1 MKRAIVIMLAALPFW
16 GLSQPN
22 FKPMTDESR
31 RLMLQ
36 ADSCL
41 LLNDTYNSMLRY
53 EQACKLTFND
63 TIVRRLAQCYY
74 KRGQYKRSLHLV
86 DTLLLAGN
94 DYQDLRLRFNCLQ
107 RMSAPDSI
115 IAECARQIV
124 SVNQLDAAAVT
135 ELISFCRNNKMVD
148 SAVNYGNAYYKID
161 PTNQMVN
168 KQLAMACYQKHDYY
182 RALDLLLE
190 TNANGDDSP
199 STLYFIG
206 KSYENCAIFD
216 KAFDFMLLAAEGSR
230 FEHLPIVQALS
241 NLALRATGH
250 RDEALTYADIAIEL
264 CQADSAS
271 LAEIYCS
278 KASFYDGYAFEYRED
293 SVKAATCRRNQ
304 IRMLKNSLNY
314 QTTLEAQYRMSLAYN
329 ALHDYKTEKKWLKT
343 ILDYGWERNKTTR
356 NILSYVDW
364 RINSIE
370 EDLFFEGKKE

>member
-1 MKRAIVIMLAALPFW
+1 MLLLALALPLV
-16 GLSQPN
+16 GAAQIQY
-22 FKPMTDESR
+22 KPISADAM
-31 RLMLQ
+31 RLVQ
-36 ADSCL
+36 KGDSCL
-41 LLNDTYNSMLRY
+41 LMNDTYNSMLCY
-53 EQACKLTFND
+53 EQACELAFND

-74 KRGQYKRSLHLV
+74 KRGQYKRCLRLA
-86 DTLLLAGN
+86 DTLLLSAN
-94 DYQDLRLRFNCLQ
+94 EYHDLRLRFNCLQ
-107 RMSAPDSI
+107 KMTEPDSVV
-115 IAECARQIV
+115 AECARKIV
-124 SVNQLDAAAVT
+124 AVNPLDAAAVT

-250 RDEALTYADIAIEL
+250 RDEALTYADMVIEL

-271 LAEIYCS
+271 LAEIYCT
-278 KASFYDGYAFEYRED
+278 KAAFYDGYAFEYRED

-329 ALHDYKTEKKWLKT
+329 AMGDLENERKWLQT
-343 ILDYGWERNKTTR
+343 IADYGWERNKSTSK
-356 NILSYVDW
+356 IMSYVDW
-364 RINSIE
+364 RMNNIE
-370 EDLFFEGKKE
+370 EESFFKGE